1 MGEGKRMGEERK
13 REKTG
18 ESKGRSERERG
29 GIRTSKGERA

>member
-1 MGEGKRMGEERK
+1 MGEGKRRGEERK

-29 GIRTSKGERA
+29 N